1 MNKKAILDEYFD
13 LIFTLAAVFFLFF
26 FLSFALKSGT
36 ANAEEASLKKVSNF
50 NFISSAIANLRVQE
64 AQDYG
69 LDTDK
74 INEQIANSKKLGGK
88 TITNCRDYIV
98 KEDCNQDIVGLTKN
112 LPHTACIWK
121 DSAEECLFHDFSTE
135 QVGID

>member
-1 MNKKAILDEYFD
+1 MNKKGILDEYFD

-36 ANAEEASLKKVSNF
+36 ANAEEASLKKISNF

-69 LDTDK
+69 LETDK

-88 TITNCRDYIV
+88 TITNCRDYAT
-98 KEDCNQDIVGLTKN
+98 KEDCNFDAVGLFKN
-112 LPHTACIWK
+112 NPNYNCRWEEVSGKCLLHDLA
-121 DSAEECLFHDFSTE
+121 AEKE
-135 QVGID
+135 VPY